1 MMRGL
6 IAGSMVLLGAAFFF
20 DGSIAVTGAGEKDK
34 EITIKLVMQKAMKGG
49 LCKKVA
55 SGEATEAEKKQLV
68 EYFTGLTKTT
78 PPKGD
83 EKAWK
88 EATTALLDAAKGTDA
103 DALKKASNCAAC
115 HKVFKK

>member
-1 MMRGL
+1 MLRRL
-6 IAGSMVLLGAAFFF
+6 IAGSMVLLGSVFFL
-20 DGSIAVTGAGEKDK
+20 DGGLGVQGAGEK

-49 LCKKVA
+49 LCGKVA
-55 SGEATEAEKKQLV
+55 KGEASEEEKKQLI

-88 EATTALLDAAKGTDA
+88 EKTKALLDAAKGTDA
-103 DALKKASNCAAC
+103 AALKKAANCQAC
-115 HKVFKK
+115 HDVFREKK